1 MWRESYVFFFLVA
14 CSEDVRWIVVVSSLR
29 MFMNEDVTIGVWMLA
44 MDVTHEDNRAL
55 CDPQC
60 HPNSIAVW
68 DLPKCS
74 GTAYYH
80 PIIIPSV
87 CHRKRLLMYD
97 QQR

>member
-1 MWRESYVFFFLVA
+1 
-14 CSEDVRWIVVVSSLR
+14 

-74 GTAYYH
+74 GIAYYH
-80 PIIIPSV
+80 HPFPCV

-97 QQR
+97 QQRDEELSKDNCS

>member
-1 MWRESYVFFFLVA
+1 MERVICVFFLVA

-74 GTAYYH
+74 GIAYYH
-80 PIIIPSV
+80 HPLCMPQKKAADV
-87 CHRKRLLMYD
+87 
-97 QQR
+97 